1 MKIKYFS
8 WLKKITKIDEE
19 DISDTNIKDI
29 EKLKNYLCKKYPE
42 LKKYIKQKDL
52 IRIAVN
58 LEYIQSNKKLKEID
72 EIALFPPV
80 SLSLI
85 HI

>member
-19 DISDTNIKDI
+19 NISNTNIKDI

-58 LEYIQSNKKLKEID
+58 LEYIRSNKKLKDLD
-72 EIALFPPV
+72 EVAFFPPV
-80 SLSLI
+80 SGG
-85 HI
+85 